1 MDQQKAI
8 LLRTKKLGVLLR
20 EARKIAGQSAAVC
33 AQAIGVPV
41 ERYEAYELGE
51 ETPSLPEIEAL
62 AYFLNVPLA
71 HFWNGARLSSYQQ
84 SRLEKLDR
92 AMALRQRLI
101 GALIRKFRQ
110 EAGLSSDALA
120 EQVDVPAET
129 LERYEL
135 GETPVP
141 LPLLEL
147 IAEACNHSVR
157 DFYDRKG
164 PFGVWMSQQESIQ
177 RFLELPPA
185 LQNFVAQPINR
196 PYLELAQRLSEME
209 VNKLRAIAEGLLE
222 ITL

>member
-8 LLRTKKLGVLLR
+8 LLRTKKLGALLR

-33 AQAIGVPV
+33 AQAIGVPM
-41 ERYEAYELGE
+41 ERYETYELGE
-51 ETPSLPEIEAL
+51 EPPSLPEVEAL

-135 GETPVP
+135 GEAPVP
-141 LPLLEL
+141 LPVLEL